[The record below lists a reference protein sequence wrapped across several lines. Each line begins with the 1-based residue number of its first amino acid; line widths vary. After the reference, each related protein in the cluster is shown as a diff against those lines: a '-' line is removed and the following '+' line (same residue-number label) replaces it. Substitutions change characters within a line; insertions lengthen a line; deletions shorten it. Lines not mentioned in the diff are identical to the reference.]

1 MKTSISIIKEGTEK
15 MPFVLR
21 GEYDGSI
28 KKAAELGFD
37 AVEMHIRDPKE
48 VDIASLKKSLAENG
62 IAVSS
67 IGTGLGYGMDGL
79 SLTSADENIRR
90 AAIQRIK
97 DHIALGKELDAVI
110 IIGLMKGLVD
120 YSEGHST
127 CLKRLKESMRECVK
141 AAEEAKVL
149 LVFETI
155 NRYES
160 NLFVTIDETLDFVK
174 QFGSDYLKVHI
185 DTYHMNIE
193 ERDLCKAILKCKGML
208 GHVHIADSDRM
219 YPGHA
224 HIPFDALFESLNKIG
239 YDGYLAVE
247 CLALPD
253 PETCAQKTSEFF
265 KNHKH

>member
-1 MKTSISIIKEGTEK
+1 

-21 GEYDGSI
+21 GDYEDSI

-37 AVEMHIRDPKE
+37 AVEMHIRDPKTIDVE
-48 VDIASLKKSLAENG
+48 SVIDACYENN
-62 IAVSS
+62 INVSS
-67 IGTGLGYGMDGL
+67 IGTGLGYGLDGL
-79 SLTSADENIRR
+79 SLTSPDDAIRH
-90 AAIQRIK
+90 AAVQRIK
-97 DHIALGKELDAVI
+97 DHISLGKELGAVI

-120 YSEGHST
+120 EKEGRDV
-127 CLKRLKESMRECVK
+127 CVKRLRQSMDECVA
-141 AAEEAKVL
+141 AAEEAEVL

-160 NLFVTIDETLDFVK
+160 NLFVTIEETLDFVK
-174 QFGSDYLKVHI
+174 QFNSQYLKVHI

-193 ERDLCKAILKCKGML
+193 ERDLCESILKCKGWL

-224 HIPFDALFESLNKIG
+224 HVPFDAMFESLNKID
-239 YDGYLAVE
+239 YKGYLAVE
-247 CLALPD
+247 CLALPS
-253 PETCAQKTSEFF
+253 PEACAQKTSEFF

>member
-1 MKTSISIIKEGTEK
+1 MKTSISIIKQGTPS

-21 GEYDGSI
+21 GEYGASI
-28 KKAAELGFD
+28 QKAAQLGFD

-48 VDIASLKKSLAENG
+48 VDLAALKKDLRANNIS
-62 IAVSS
+62 VSS
-67 IGTGLGYGMDGL
+67 IGTGLGYGLDGL
-79 SLTSADENIRR
+79 SLTSADESIR
-90 AAIQRIK
+90 AAAVTRIR
-97 DHIALGKELDAVI
+97 DHIALAKELNAVV

-120 YSEGHST
+120 EKEGRDV
-127 CLKRLKESMRECVK
+127 CVKRLRQSMAECVK

-174 QFGSDYLKVHI
+174 QFNSPYLKVHI

-193 ERDLCKAILKCKGML
+193 ERDLCESILMCKGWL

-224 HIPFDALFESLNKIG
+224 HVPFDAMFESLNKID
-239 YDGYLAVE
+239 YKGYLAVE
-247 CLALPD
+247 CLALPS
-253 PETCAQKTSEFF
+253 PEACAQKTSEFF

>member
-21 GEYDGSI
+21 GEYEKSI
-28 KKAAELGFD
+28 KRAAELGFD

-48 VDIASLKKSLAENG
+48 VNVAGLKKSLAENG

-67 IGTGLGYGMDGL
+67 IGTGLGYGLDGL
-79 SLTSADENIRR
+79 SLTSPDENIRQD
-90 AAIQRIK
+90 AIKRIK
-97 DHIALGKELDAVI
+97 EHISLGKELDAVI

-120 YSEGHST
+120 EKEGRAA
-127 CLKRLKESMRECVK
+127 CVQRLKQSMTECIK
-141 AAEEAKVL
+141 EAEKEKVL

-160 NLFVTIDETLDFVK
+160 NLFVTIDETLEFVK
-174 QFGSDYLKVHI
+174 QFNSDYLKVHI

-193 ERDLCKAILKCKGML
+193 ESDLCEAILRCKGML

-219 YPGHA
+219 YPGHG
-224 HIPFDALFESLNKIG
+224 HVPFDALFESLYKIG

-247 CLALPD
+247 CLAKPNPD
-253 PETCAQKTSEFF
+253 TCAQKTSEFF
-265 KNHKH
+265 AAHKH

>member
-1 MKTSISIIKEGTEK
+1 

-21 GEYDGSI
+21 GDYTDSI
-28 KKAAELGFD
+28 QKAAQLGFD

-48 VDIASLKKSLAENG
+48 VDIAALKKDLRINNIS
-62 IAVSS
+62 VSS
-67 IGTGLGYGMDGL
+67 IGTGLGYGIDGL
-79 SLTSADENIRR
+79 SLTSPDESTRACAIERIR
-90 AAIQRIK
+90 
-97 DHIALGKELDAVI
+97 DHISLAKELDAVV

-120 YSEGHST
+120 ESEGYDKCVS
-127 CLKRLKESMRECVK
+127 RLKESMRECIK
-141 AAEEAKVL
+141 SAKEANVI

-174 QFGSDYLKVHI
+174 QFNSPHLKVHI

-193 ERDLCKAILKCKGML
+193 ERNLCESIMQCKGWL

-224 HIPFDALFESLNKIG
+224 HVPFDALFESLNKID
-239 YDGYLAVE
+239 YKGYLAVE
-247 CLALPD
+247 CLALPS
-253 PETCAQKTSEFF
+253 PEACAQKTSEFF